1 MQEQILQARIRADVL
16 EGRLEALAITRRT
29 VAELLDA
36 ESATDGSGDSDQ
48 ESLLAGESP
57 ELPARTPAKKAGPRV
72 GPRQAR
78 PLGPVSRKIVI
89 LLVSADRPLRAREV
103 TIALGRKNPSR
114 TQVQGIRRAC
124 NKLVASGHLL
134 VLNTGEYAGPAGAA

>member
-1 MQEQILQARIRADVL
+1 MQEQILQARRRADAL

-36 ESATDGSGDSDQ
+36 ESATDGSDDSDQ
-48 ESLLAGESP
+48 ESLLAGGSP
-57 ELPARTPAKKAGPRV
+57 ELPARKPAKKAGPRV

-78 PLGPVSRKIVI
+78 PLGPVSQKIVT
-89 LLVSADRPLRAREV
+89 LVVSADRPLRAREV

-114 TQVQGIRRAC
+114 TQVKNTRRAC
-124 NKLVASGHLL
+124 NNLVASGHLL
-134 VLNTGEYAGPAGAA
+134 LLNGEYTRPSGAA